1 MSYDLIEVKPVAGSL
16 GAEVFGVDLGKPL
29 SAAVE
34 GEIQQA
40 FQDHLVLF
48 FRDQQLDEDAL
59 LRVSA
64 LFGTP
69 NQYPFAKGLDSHPKI
84 TPLVKNP
91 EDRANFGGG
100 AFHADTTYLEKVPA
114 ATALYGLEIPPAGGD
129 TLFANMYMAYETLSD
144 GMKRLIEP
152 LTGISSAAAGRV
164 GDRKKLMNAKSK
176 GIQLQNLDK
185 LAMEAEHPVVR
196 VHEKT
201 GRKALFVNY
210 IHTLKFKG
218 WTEEESEPVLQYL
231 FRHLR
236 RPEFTARLRW
246 QPGTLTVWDNLAS
259 QHYPIN
265 DYDGYRRVM
274 WRVTLEAA

>member
-231 FRHLR
+231 FQHLR

-246 QPGTLTVWDNLAS
+246 QPGTLTVWDNLAT

>member
-16 GAEVFGVDLGKPL
+16 GAEVFGLDLGQPL
-29 SAAVE
+29 SAAAE

-40 FQDHLVLF
+40 FQEHLVLF
-48 FRDQQLDEDAL
+48 FRDQKLDEDAL

-69 NQYPFAKGLDSHPKI
+69 NQYPFAKGLESHPKI

-100 AFHADTTYLEKVPA
+100 AFHADTTYLENVPA

-129 TLFANMYMAYETLSD
+129 TLFANMYMAYETLSE

-201 GRKALFVNY
+201 GRRALFVNY

>member
-231 FRHLR
+231 FRHLC

>member
-1 MSYDLIEVKPVAGSL
+1 MPYDLIDVKPVAGAL
-16 GAEVFGVDLGKPL
+16 GAEVFGVDLSRPV
-29 SAAVE
+29 SNSVAD
-34 GEIQQA
+34 EIQQA
-40 FQDHLVLF
+40 FADHLVLF
-48 FRDQQLDEDAL
+48 FRDQKLDGDAL

-64 LFGTP
+64 MFGTP
-69 NQYPFAKGLDSHPKI
+69 NEYPFAKGLESHPKI

-100 AFHADTTYLEKVPA
+100 AFHADTTYLENVPV

-129 TLFANMYMAYETLSD
+129 TLFANMYMAYETLSE
-144 GMKRLIEP
+144 GMKRLIDP
-152 LTGISSAAAGRV
+152 LVGVSSAGAGRV
-164 GDRKKLMNAKSK
+164 GDRKKLMNASSKS
-176 GIQLQNLDK
+176 IQLQNLDK
-185 LAMEAEHPVVR
+185 LAMEAEHPAVR

-218 WTEEESEPVLQYL
+218 WTEAESEPVLQYL
-231 FRHLR
+231 FKHLR
-236 RPEFTARLRW
+236 RPEFTCRLRW
-246 QPGTLTVWDNLAS
+246 QPGTLAVWDNLAS

-265 DYDGYRRVM
+265 DYDGHRRVM

>member
-16 GAEVFGVDLGKPL
+16 GAEVFGVDLAKPL
-29 SAAVE
+29 SPAAE
-34 GEIQQA
+34 AEIQQA

-48 FRDQQLDEDAL
+48 FREQKLDEDAL

-69 NQYPFAKGLDSHPKI
+69 NQYPFAKGLESHPKI

-100 AFHADTTYLEKVPA
+100 AFHADTTYLEKVPT
-114 ATALYGLEIPPAGGD
+114 ATALYGLEIPEAGGD

-196 VHEKT
+196 VHENT

-231 FRHLR
+231 FQHLR

-246 QPGTLTVWDNLAS
+246 QPGTLTVWDNLAT

>member
-16 GAEVFGVDLGKPL
+16 GAEVFGVDLAKPL
-29 SAAVE
+29 SPAAE
-34 GEIQQA
+34 AEIQQA

-48 FRDQQLDEDAL
+48 FREQKLDEDAL

-69 NQYPFAKGLDSHPKI
+69 NQYPFAKGLESHPKI

-100 AFHADTTYLEKVPA
+100 AFHADTTYLEKVPT
-114 ATALYGLEIPPAGGD
+114 ATALYGLEIPEAGGD

-231 FRHLR
+231 FQHLR

-246 QPGTLTVWDNLAS
+246 QPGTLTVWDNLAT

>member
-1 MSYDLIEVKPVAGSL
+1 MSYDLIEVKPVAGAL
-16 GAEVFGVDLGKPL
+16 GAEVFGVDLSKPL
-29 SAAVE
+29 SAAAE
-34 GEIQQA
+34 AEIQQA

-48 FRDQQLDEDAL
+48 FRDQKLDENAL

-69 NQYPFAKGLDSHPKI
+69 NEYPFAKGLESHPKI

-231 FRHLR
+231 FRHLC
-236 RPEFTARLRW
+236 RPEFTCRLRW
-246 QPGTLTVWDNLAS
+246 QPGTLAVWDNLAS